1 MKLDKYTLQ
10 QFALLVGLLFLFACK
25 DKNAAQDKTLVEI
38 EKPAKKAEGAFA
50 FYKNIAIKPGLNFE
64 VVSWGKG
71 VDSIGGYLLLMSDS
85 VKNNYKSNAVERSGI
100 ITDAWNMDLDN
111 DGNPELYIELLS
123 KKNVKDLNVYE
134 YSGGSFNKISFPA
147 LSDKAKKTY
156 GGNDRFSIKN
166 GELFRSFP
174 IVNSTDS
181 TLKNGTDRILLYR
194 LRGNSFSIEEITQ

>member
-1 MKLDKYTLQ
+1 MKLDKHILQ
-10 QFALLVGLLFLFACK
+10 QSALVVGLLFLFACK
-25 DKNAAQDKTLVEI
+25 GKNEVQENPPLEAKA
-38 EKPAKKAEGAFA
+38 PAKKESGVFP
-50 FYKNIAIKPGLNFE
+50 FYKDIVVKPGLHLE

-85 VKNNYKSNAVERSGI
+85 VKNNYKSTSVERSGI

-111 DGNPELYIELLS
+111 DGNPELYVELLS

-134 YSGGSFNKISFPA
+134 YSSGNFNKISFPA
-147 LSDKAKKTY
+147 LSAKAKKTY

-194 LRGNSFSIEEITQ
+194 LRGNTFSIEEITK